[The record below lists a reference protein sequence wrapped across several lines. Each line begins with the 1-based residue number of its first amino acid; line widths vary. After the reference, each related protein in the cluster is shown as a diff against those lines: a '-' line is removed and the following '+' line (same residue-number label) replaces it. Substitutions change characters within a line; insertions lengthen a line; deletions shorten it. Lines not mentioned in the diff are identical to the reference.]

1 MLPNPGFPVADQSL
15 PNRGLWRS
23 LQLSV
28 LKYAAVLKGLKKEAV
43 LRYSGLLY
51 RGCNKMCRISFVP
64 YVEMQEGLGRW
75 GE

>member
-1 MLPNPGFPVADQSL
+1 MLLNPGFPVADQSL

-28 LKYAAVLKGLKKEAV
+28 LKYADVLKGLKKEAV